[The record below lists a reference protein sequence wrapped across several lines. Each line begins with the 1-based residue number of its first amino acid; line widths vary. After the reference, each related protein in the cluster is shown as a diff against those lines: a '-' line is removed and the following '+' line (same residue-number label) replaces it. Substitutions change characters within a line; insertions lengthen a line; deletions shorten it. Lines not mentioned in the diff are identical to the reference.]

1 MRRRD
6 AGQGMTEYI
15 VVVALVAV
23 AAIAIVGLFG
33 QQLRANFY
41 AMTRALAGH
50 ESKTPDKSGGADR
63 QAEKKDLSDFAVSK

>member
-1 MRRRD
+1 MRRRN

-23 AAIAIVGLFG
+23 AAIAIVGRFG

-41 AMTRALAGH
+41 SMTRALAGH
-50 ESKTPDKSGGADR
+50 ESKTPDKSDGAER

>member
-1 MRRRD
+1 MWRRES
-6 AGQGMTEYI
+6 GQGMTEYV

-50 ESKTPDKSGGADR
+50 ESKTPDKSDA
-63 QAEKKDLSDFAVSK
+63 AERETAKKDLSDFAASK